1 MKSDLLL
8 LFLMARKSAIP
19 VSAMVLKGIPE
30 ILSPEL
36 LEVLASMGQGDT
48 IIIGD
53 SSFPAASMSSYGNR
67 LFAVGAIASA
77 IPGPRLLRADGRGIP
92 ELLEAILKLLP
103 VEEAIVKNEIDSQRM
118 KDYDNYLYKAE
129 GRKVKMEKIK
139 LQIYQIL

>member
-1 MKSDLLL
+1 
-8 LFLMARKSAIP
+8 
-19 VSAMVLKGIPE
+19 
-30 ILSPEL
+30 
-36 LEVLASMGQGDT
+36 MGQGDT

-118 KDYDNYLYKAE
+118 TEYDNYLYKAE
-129 GRKVKMEKIK
+129 GRKVKMEKLQ